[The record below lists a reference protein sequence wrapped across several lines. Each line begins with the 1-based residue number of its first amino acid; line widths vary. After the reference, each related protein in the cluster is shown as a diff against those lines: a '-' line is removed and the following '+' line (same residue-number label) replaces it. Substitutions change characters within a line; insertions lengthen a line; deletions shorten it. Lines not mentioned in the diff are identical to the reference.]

1 MIEITK
7 RFKALSD
14 PIRVRILRLL
24 NKEELNVQEL
34 MFILNM
40 SQSRISHHLSILKD
54 SEFISDRH
62 EGTFVY
68 YKSIFL
74 DNDNKL
80 LYQLIDEKAKAQL
93 SKKIKEKE
101 TDKESI
107 SSDLTWW
114 QKDFSRLEICLKKR
128 TDKSRMFFKTV
139 AKRWDEIRKN
149 LYDETIAL
157 KAINR
162 IIPDEYVVIDLG
174 TGTGFLLPYLSEIAT
189 KVVGIDNSREMLKI
203 AKNNLKTLKIKN
215 VRLKYGCIE
224 KLPVENNF
232 YNAAF
237 ANMVLHHSA
246 KPILA
251 IKEIHRILKK
261 NGKVVIIDLLKH
273 NVDEMREK
281 MGDLWLGFDT
291 NEIRNWLNEAG
302 FRNVKYT
309 IYRSKKIKQK
319 TRIPTFDIFVTDGIK
334 M

>member
-40 SQSRISHHLSILKD
+40 SQSRISHHLSVLKD

-68 YKSIFL
+68 YKSTFL
-74 DNDNKL
+74 DNHNRL
-80 LYQLIDEKAKAQL
+80 LYQIIDENAKIQL
-93 SKKIKEKE
+93 SKIIKGKE

-107 SSDLTWW
+107 SSALTWW

-128 TDKSRMFFKTV
+128 TDKSRMFFKNV
-139 AKRWDEIRKN
+139 AKKWDEIRKN
-149 LYDETIAL
+149 LYDEAIAL

-162 IIPDEYVVIDLG
+162 IIPDEYVVADLG

-215 VRLKYGCIE
+215 VQLKYGCIE
-224 KLPVENNF
+224 KLPVEK
-232 YNAAF
+232 NAFNAVF

-291 NEIRNWLNEAG
+291 DEIQNWLIETG
-302 FRNVKYT
+302 FKKVKYT
-309 IYRSKKIKQK
+309 TYHSEKIIKK
-319 TRIPTFDIFVTDGIK
+319 PHNPVLDIFIMDGIK
-334 M
+334 I